1 MKSKKIVL
9 LSVIISLMFLIA
21 IRLGFGFRDL
31 KLQISQLDNFK
42 VLAAL
47 ILFVFSVILRLKRT
61 QILISVLKP
70 NSLIGNLQGSSIGYV
85 ANLLLPFRLGEI
97 ARAYFLSRYIGI
109 SLGFT
114 VGAIALD
121 RGLDLVMIFTSLIG
135 HYGLNGMESID
146 IFSKSELT
154 VIATGTLIFIIFIAA
169 ILRAKLLLL
178 GIQNFSGVFN
188 EKINNRLRTSFWGL
202 ILIFQQILQNRRL
215 LRRYLFVVFLS
226 WIFTYSAIL
235 LLVAS
240 TQDIVDQELKITG
253 SIPFIS
259 FIILNGNDYFSAYSL
274 NLEKLTNLISPY
286 QFADN
291 FIEVFSSLS
300 WLLLTFPYLIFGL
313 LAMIQILVRK
323 KLSRRFKLKSDPISK
338 ELSKLTAPSS
348 FLDSFFTKEKI
359 IESIHRRSVTEN
371 FQVIEY
377 FKGGSDAVT
386 MLVQKSSIKIVQ
398 KVSGPKGL
406 KQLKA
411 QQEWLQDVESEG
423 IVKVLDSNS
432 SGEDFQLEL
441 EYIADSTSLFDYIH
455 TNSIESSK
463 KVILNALDILEL
475 DVYGDIILK
484 EVTPDLQQYLTNCF
498 YERIDAVTKQS
509 PKFQKF
515 VNSRN
520 PIYINGELYYDL
532 QTIFEKIQASEEC
545 RQVLSRMK
553 STERC
558 HGDLTVDNI
567 LVRTETGLPI
577 LIDPS
582 DDNLLKGPLI
592 DISRLMQSLL
602 GGYEF
607 LNQDTSEVNLIF
619 DQSKIHIDFH
629 DLNSNKY
636 GVLSN
641 WLFEDVLPKKLT
653 ENEIKAVK
661 FHVGIFYSRMLTHRI
676 LINEKTMYKYVAVS
690 IRYLNEFFEEVDCG
704 DE

>member
-1 MKSKKIVL
+1 MKSKNMVL
-9 LSVIISLMFLIA
+9 LSVIISSMFLIA
-21 IRLGFGFRDL
+21 IRLGFGFKDL
-31 KLQISQLDNFK
+31 NLQISQLDNFK

-47 ILFVFSVILRLKRT
+47 ILFVISAILRLKRT

-70 NSLIGNLQGSSIGYV
+70 NSLMGNLQGSSIGYV
-85 ANLLLPFRLGEI
+85 ANLLLPFRLGEM

-154 VIATGTLIFIIFIAA
+154 VIATGTLIFIILIAA
-169 ILRAKLLLL
+169 VLRAKLLLL
-178 GIQNFSGVFN
+178 GIQNFSGIFN
-188 EKINNRLRTSFWGL
+188 EKFNNRLRTSFWGL
-202 ILIFQQILQNRRL
+202 ILVFQQILQNRRL

-226 WIFTYSAIL
+226 WIFTYLAIF
-235 LLVAS
+235 LLVVS

-253 SIPFIS
+253 TIPFIS
-259 FIILNGNDYFSAYSL
+259 FIILNGNDYFSAYSS
-274 NLEKLTNLISPY
+274 NLEKLTSLISPY

-291 FIEVFSSLS
+291 FLEVFSSLS
-300 WLLLTFPYLIFGL
+300 WLILTFPYLIFGL

-323 KLSRRFKLKSDPISK
+323 DLFRRFKLTLDPISQ
-338 ELSKLTAPSS
+338 EFSKLTAPSS

-371 FQVIEY
+371 FQVLEY

-386 MLVQKSSIKIVQ
+386 MLVQKSSIKTVQ
-398 KVSGPKGL
+398 KVSGPRGL

-411 QQEWLQDVESEG
+411 QQEWLRDVESEG

-636 GVLSN
+636 DVLSN
-641 WLFEDVLPKKLT
+641 
-653 ENEIKAVK
+653 
-661 FHVGIFYSRMLTHRI
+661 
-676 LINEKTMYKYVAVS
+676 
-690 IRYLNEFFEEVDCG
+690 
-704 DE
+704 